1 MDNQTSYPKLFR
13 ILIALLAIY
22 LLISG
27 LTNAYHF
34 ASRTTDENLFRNPP
48 SNLYVAGNFQATK
61 LDRNDE
67 PVDDGSAQDSI
78 RVGDILIGVNDH
90 KIYQDFNLDRLLQSL
105 PAESNLK
112 FEILRT
118 PEDKKYTYLIAK
130 TNFPNNF
137 YRRLPVTVYVQE
149 VERGGASDMAGMQKG
164 DLIYRINGLTFKN
177 AREADR
183 ILRTSES
190 GTTISYDIIREN
202 QNITLAVTLARFG
215 IQISLLIFFLSGT
228 VFWGVGT
235 FIALNRPRVLAA
247 RLIGLSLMAL
257 GYTVM
262 ILLFGAAVQQ
272 SFFALLSTLTV
283 VSALPFGIAMSTHST
298 FYFPEKR
305 QEMLESRWL
314 RLIPY
319 GLASLFVLL
328 FLSILFRV
336 FRGFEYQ
343 TVFILMLLSM
353 WGYHFAI
360 HFIYR
365 KHRPSQYKK
374 ISRIISR
381 ASCLAAVTAIAL
393 VFFLDQ
399 AGQIQ
404 QMGFAG
410 IPLVA
415 IPLIYLYVIGRY
427 QLLGMNLHVRRN
439 IIFII
444 VSSLWISVF
453 VLLLLRTLFA
463 LADIYIDI
471 PNLHFTGTSI
481 VVMDVPPDPR
491 HRDFLE
497 KLIIIFVSIGM
508 TFGFIKVGKKI
519 QGFINR
525 KFNRDQY
532 NLSRATSELAEVM
545 VTKLSM
551 KELAQGVVE
560 RLAKV
565 MQLKRVGVIFF
576 RDEKSCCCQEAYG
589 FDGSQ
594 WDDICLTSGNAMVD
608 EIQKFKN
615 ESRFSVEFLPPEA
628 KEEFR
633 KHGFCH
639 IIPIRFKDRLVGTF
653 IVGETLSES
662 PLHLEDL
669 TFLTTVAKQASLAI
683 ENVFLYEELAE
694 QERLKHEL
702 EIARQI
708 QLASLPQSTP
718 QISGLDISGASIPAL
733 EVGGDYYD
741 FLNGPAGSITV
752 IVGDVSG
759 KGTSAAL
766 YMSKIQGILRSLHEF
781 NLSPRELFIRA
792 NRLLYKDLEKK
803 SFITAIGAY
812 FDSSKG
818 SLVLARA
825 GHLPLF
831 YYHAKSKQVK
841 WVTPKGLGLG
851 LEQAEVFADELEE
864 EIINYQPGDIF
875 LFVTDGITEAQTHNG
890 GQFGE
895 EKLSEILS
903 ASSSFDAN
911 KLCDKVLSEVTL
923 FAEDRLPHDDQTV
936 VVVKAL

>member
-1 MDNQTSYPKLFR
+1 MENNNFYPKLVR

-22 LLISG
+22 LLMSG
-27 LTNAYHF
+27 LTSAYNF

-48 SNLYVAGNFQATK
+48 SNLYVAGNFPATK
-61 LDRNDE
+61 LDRKDK
-67 PVDDGSAQDSI
+67 PVADSATQDSI
-78 RVGDILIGVNDH
+78 RVGDLLIAVNDH
-90 KIYQDFNLDRLLQSL
+90 RIHQDFNLDQLLQSL

-112 FEILRT
+112 LEILRT
-118 PEDKKYTYLIAK
+118 REDKKYTYLIAK

-149 VERGGASDMAGMQKG
+149 VEGGGASDMAGMQRG
-164 DLIYRINGLTFKN
+164 DLIYRINGLTFNN

-183 ILRTSES
+183 ILRRSES

-202 QNITLAVTLARFG
+202 QNITLAVTLAKFG
-215 IQISLLIFFLSGT
+215 IQISLLFLFLSGM

-235 FIALNRPRVLAA
+235 FIALNRPQVLAA
-247 RLIGLSLMAL
+247 RLIGLSLMAF
-257 GYTVM
+257 GYTFM
-262 ILLFGAAVQQ
+262 IF
-272 SFFALLSTLTV
+272 FFAAGDQQTFFGVLSTLTV
-283 VSALPFGIAMSTHST
+283 VSALPFGIAMSIHST

-305 QEMLESRWL
+305 QKMLESRWL
-314 RLIPY
+314 TLIPY
-319 GLASLFVLL
+319 GLASLVVLL
-328 FLSILFRV
+328 FLSILFQV
-336 FRGFEYQ
+336 FRGLEYQ
-343 TVFILMLLSM
+343 TVFILMFLSM
-353 WGYHFAI
+353 WGYHLAI
-360 HFIYR
+360 YFIYR
-365 KHRPSQYKK
+365 KHRTSQSKK
-374 ISRIISR
+374 ISGIISW
-381 ASCLAAVTAIAL
+381 ASCLAAVAATAI
-393 VFFLDQ
+393 VFFLNQ
-399 AGQIQ
+399 AGQFQ
-404 QMGFAG
+404 HLGFAG

-415 IPLIYLYVIGRY
+415 IPLIYLYVIGHY

-439 IIFII
+439 ITYII

-453 VLLLLRTLFA
+453 VLLLLRALFA
-463 LADIYIDI
+463 LADTYIEI

-481 VVMDVPPDPR
+481 VVMDAPPDPR
-491 HRDFLE
+491 QRDFLE

-508 TFGFIKVGKKI
+508 TFGFIKLGKKI

-525 KFNRDQY
+525 KFNQDQY
-532 NLSRATSELAEVM
+532 DLSRATSELAEVM
-545 VTKLSM
+545 ATKLSM

-560 RLAKV
+560 KLAQI

-576 RDEKSCCCQEAYG
+576 RDEKSCCCQQAYG

-594 WDDICLTSGNAMVD
+594 WDDICLTSGHVLVD

-615 ESRFSVEFLPPEA
+615 ESRFSVEFLPTES
-628 KEEFR
+628 KEEFG

-653 IVGETLSES
+653 IVGEKLSES

-683 ENVFLYEELAE
+683 ENTFLYEELTE

-702 EIARQI
+702 EVARQI

-741 FLNGPAGSITV
+741 FLNSAAVFTV

-792 NRLLYKDLEKK
+792 NQLLYKDLEKK
-803 SFITAIGAY
+803 SFITAIGAS
-812 FDSSKG
+812 FDSSKQ

-831 YYHAKSKQVK
+831 YYHAKSRQVK
-841 WVTPKGLGLG
+841 WLTPKGLGLG
-851 LEQAEVFADELEE
+851 LQQSETFATELEE
-864 EIINYQPGDIF
+864 EVINYQPGDIF
-875 LFVTDGITEAQTHNG
+875 LFVTDGITEAETRNG
-890 GQFGE
+890 EQFGE
-895 EKLSEILS
+895 EKLSDILS
-903 ASSSFDAN
+903 AGSSLNAN
-911 KLCDKVLSEVTL
+911 KLRDKILSEVAL
-923 FAEDRLPHDDQTV
+923 FAADTLPHDDQTV

>member
-1 MDNQTSYPKLFR
+1 MDDKKSYPKLFR
-13 ILIALLAIY
+13 TLIALLAIY
-22 LLISG
+22 LLVSG
-27 LTNAYHF
+27 LTSAYHF

-48 SNLYVAGNFQATK
+48 SNLYVAGNFAATK

-67 PVDDGSAQDSI
+67 PVFDSAVQDSI
-78 RVGDILIGVNDH
+78 RVGDILIGANDH
-90 KIYQDFNLDRLLQSL
+90 KIYQDFNLDQLLQSL
-105 PAESNLK
+105 PAESDLK
-112 FEILRT
+112 FDILRT
-118 PEDKKYTYLIAK
+118 SEDKKYTYRIAK

-183 ILRTSES
+183 ILRSSES

-235 FIALNRPRVLAA
+235 FIALNRPQVLAA
-247 RLIGLSLMAL
+247 RLIGLSLMAF
-257 GYTVM
+257 GYTFM
-262 ILLFGAAVQQ
+262 ILFFGAAVQPN
-272 SFFALLSTLTV
+272 FFGVLSTLTL
-283 VSALPFGIAMSTHST
+283 VSALPFGIAMSIHST

-305 QEMLESRWL
+305 QKMLESRWL

-343 TVFILMLLSM
+343 TVFILMFLSM
-353 WGYHFAI
+353 GGYHFAI

-374 ISRIISR
+374 ISRVISW
-381 ASCLAAVTAIAL
+381 AACIAAVAAMAI

-415 IPLIYLYVIGRY
+415 IPLIYLYVIGHY
-427 QLLGMNLHVRRN
+427 QLLGMNLHVPRN
-439 IIFII
+439 ITYII
-444 VSSLWISVF
+444 VSSLWISLF
-453 VLLLLRTLFA
+453 VLLLLRALLA

-491 HRDFLE
+491 QRDFLE

-508 TFGFIKVGKKI
+508 TFGFIRVGKKI
-519 QGFINR
+519 QGFINH

-532 NLSRATSELAEVM
+532 SLSRATSELAEVM
-545 VTKLSM
+545 ATKLTM

-576 RDEKSCCCQEAYG
+576 RDEKSCCQEAYG
-589 FDGSQ
+589 FNGSQ
-594 WDDICLTSGNAMVD
+594 WDDICLTSAPAMVD

-615 ESRFSVEFLPPEA
+615 ESRFSVEFLPSES
-628 KEEFR
+628 KEEFM
-633 KHGFCH
+633 KNGFCH

-653 IVGETLSES
+653 IVGEKLSES

-683 ENVFLYEELAE
+683 ENTFLYEELTE

-702 EIARQI
+702 EVARRI

-718 QISGLDISGASIPAL
+718 KISGLDISGASIPAL

-741 FLNGPAGSITV
+741 FLNGAAGFTV

-792 NRLLYKDLEKK
+792 NHLLYKDLEKK

-864 EIINYQPGDIF
+864 EVIDYQPGDIF

-895 EKLSEILS
+895 EKLSEILA

-911 KLCDKVLSEVTL
+911 KLRDKVLSEVTL

>member
-1 MDNQTSYPKLFR
+1 M
-13 ILIALLAIY
+13 
-22 LLISG
+22 
-27 LTNAYHF
+27 
-34 ASRTTDENLFRNPP
+34 
-48 SNLYVAGNFQATK
+48 
-61 LDRNDE
+61 
-67 PVDDGSAQDSI
+67 SI
-78 RVGDILIGVNDH
+78 
-90 KIYQDFNLDRLLQSL
+90 
-105 PAESNLK
+105 
-112 FEILRT
+112 
-118 PEDKKYTYLIAK
+118 
-130 TNFPNNF
+130 
-137 YRRLPVTVYVQE
+137 
-149 VERGGASDMAGMQKG
+149 
-164 DLIYRINGLTFKN
+164 
-177 AREADR
+177 
-183 ILRTSES
+183 
-190 GTTISYDIIREN
+190 
-202 QNITLAVTLARFG
+202 
-215 IQISLLIFFLSGT
+215 
-228 VFWGVGT
+228 
-235 FIALNRPRVLAA
+235 
-247 RLIGLSLMAL
+247 
-257 GYTVM
+257 
-262 ILLFGAAVQQ
+262 
-272 SFFALLSTLTV
+272 
-283 VSALPFGIAMSTHST
+283 HST

-305 QEMLESRWL
+305 QEILESRWL

-343 TVFILMLLSM
+343 TVFLLMFLSM

-365 KHRPSQYKK
+365 KHRSSQYKK
-374 ISRIISR
+374 INRIISWT
-381 ASCLAAVTAIAL
+381 SCLAAVTAVAL
-393 VFFLDQ
+393 VFFLNQ

-404 QMGFAG
+404 QIGFAG

-415 IPLIYLYVIGRY
+415 IPLIYLYVIGHY
-427 QLLGMNLHVRRN
+427 QLLGMNLHVQRN
-439 IIFII
+439 ITYII
-444 VSSLWISVF
+444 VSSLWTSLF
-453 VLLLLRTLFA
+453 VLLLLRALFA

-481 VVMDVPPDPR
+481 VIMDVPPDPR
-491 HRDFLE
+491 QRDFLE

-508 TFGFIKVGKKI
+508 TFGFIRLGKKI

-525 KFNRDQY
+525 KYNRDQY

-545 VTKLSM
+545 ATKLSM

-565 MQLKRVGVIFF
+565 MQLKRVGVLFF
-576 RDEKSCCCQEAYG
+576 RDEKSCCQEAYG

-594 WDDICLTSGNAMVD
+594 WDDICLTSGTAIVD

-615 ESRFSVEFLPPEA
+615 ESRFSVEFLPPES

-639 IIPIRFKDRLVGTF
+639 IIPIRFKNRLVGTF
-653 IVGETLSES
+653 IVGEKLSES

-683 ENVFLYEELAE
+683 ENTFLYEELAE

-702 EIARQI
+702 AVARQI

-741 FLNGPAGSITV
+741 FLNGAAGFTV

-792 NRLLYKDLEKK
+792 NHLLYKDLEKK

-841 WVTPKGLGLG
+841 WLTPKGLGLG

-864 EIINYQPGDIF
+864 EVINYQPGDIF
-875 LFVTDGITEAQTHNG
+875 LFVTDGITEAQTNNG
-890 GQFGE
+890 SEFGE

-903 ASSSFDAN
+903 ANSSFDAD
-911 KLCDKVLSEVTL
+911 KLRDKVLSEVTL